1 MAGGF
6 VSPHSCN
13 MPGCTRKTWN
23 GQQGEQCCR
32 TCKTSNGQSH
42 GIDCNGK
49 EDLRK
54 ALANSTSG
62 APSSTAKP
70 AASSPFGAAAKP
82 ATQGAFGGGIGATTT
97 PSKPGTCTFPP
108 LGATTAA
115 SPFGAAVNPLTSSSA
130 GRKQLWSSFFFQ
142 VFVFVCVFLVCCV
155 VIHHWQSMLAK
166 KKAAAEARQQQPCHD
181 KA

>member
-13 MPGCTRKTWN
+13 MPGCTRETYN

-32 TCKTSNGQSH
+32 TCKISNGQSH
-42 GIDCNGK
+42 GHDCNGK

-54 ALANSTSG
+54 ALAFTAAAGPPPSPRHVPSLPSVSDFARQMAVAGAKPAANSTSA

-82 ATQGAFGGGIGATTT
+82 ATQGAFGGGFGATTT
-97 PSKPGTCTFPP
+97 GTCTIPP
-108 LGATTAA
+108 LVATTAA
-115 SPFGAAVNPLTSSSA
+115 SPFGAAVKPLTSRRAGPEKSA
-130 GRKQLWSSFFFQ
+130 RTP
-142 VFVFVCVFLVCCV
+142 
-155 VIHHWQSMLAK
+155 
-166 KKAAAEARQQQPCHD
+166 AEASRLQV
-181 KA
+181 A